1 MGPGFLINLVRKTDM
16 WFGIIEESH
25 LGQWA
30 LTSKTNLDI
39 MNWINCITLQP
50 AKKMYYPVLVEDIQS
65 LKCVQ
70 CSEHIMRQ
78 NFHSKNTISIQN
90 LFIICAHFSIFDYFC
105 EDMPNLQ
112 N

>member
-1 MGPGFLINLVRKTDM
+1 MIFSILCWAQGMGPGFLINLVRKTDM

-78 NFHSKNTISIQN
+78 NKTFTQKTQYQFRI
-90 LFIICAHFSIFDYFC
+90 FS
-105 EDMPNLQ
+105 
-112 N
+112 